1 MAEGQP
7 PRDAGQANPVVLYR
21 YATSEYFRTL
31 GVRLKSGRF
40 LDGRDGRGSGEKV
53 VVINEAFAR
62 EFFPG
67 VADPVGHRIRRA
79 SSDDTPWVT
88 VVGLVGDVKHYGLE
102 RPMRP
107 GLYFPLPDYP
117 ADSLTIALKTGG
129 EPSALAAP
137 ARALLRELDPDLAVN
152 QVRTMEDALR
162 RSLTTRATYSWM
174 LAVFAF
180 LALVLA
186 LGGTYG
192 VTAYLAT
199 QRTREIGMLG
209 GAVAVLVLSSLLANW
224 LPAVRAA
231 RVDPMTTLRAD

>member
-1 MAEGQP
+1 M
-7 PRDAGQANPVVLYR
+7 
-21 YATSEYFRTL
+21 
-31 GVRLKSGRF
+31 GV
-40 LDGRDGRGSGEKV
+40 
-53 VVINEAFAR
+53 
-62 EFFPG
+62 
-67 VADPVGHRIRRA
+67 
-79 SSDDTPWVT
+79 
-88 VVGLVGDVKHYGLE
+88 VGDVKHYGLE

-117 ADSLTIALKTGG
+117 ADSLTVALKTGG

-199 QRTREIGMLG
+199 QRTREIGIRLALG
-209 GAVAVLVLSSLLANW
+209 AQGADIRGAVLRGSLAVVGAGVGLGVLSSLGVARLLSSLLFGVAPHDLVALGSAVAVLVCLRCS
-224 LPAVRAA
+224 PTGCPRCA
-231 RVDPMTTLRAD
+231 RREWIP